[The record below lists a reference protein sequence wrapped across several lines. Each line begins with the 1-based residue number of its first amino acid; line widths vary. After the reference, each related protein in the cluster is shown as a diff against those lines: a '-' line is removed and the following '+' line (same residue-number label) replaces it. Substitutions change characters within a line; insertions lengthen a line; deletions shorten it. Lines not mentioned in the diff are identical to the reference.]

1 MMVLALALH
10 ILSAVV
16 WVGGMVFAHQV
27 LRPSAR
33 ALEPAIRLPLWHRV
47 FSRFLPIVWASVL
60 LLLASGY
67 AMVFLGFGGFA
78 GAGLHI
84 HVMQGT
90 GILMILIFLHLYF
103 APWKRMRRAVAA
115 GDLAEASRNL
125 EQIRVLVGA
134 NIVLGLITVVVGA
147 TGRYW

>member
-1 MMVLALALH
+1 MVLALALH

-47 FSRFLPIVWASVL
+47 FSRFLPMVWASVV

-67 AMVFLGFGGFA
+67 AMVFRGFGGFA
-78 GAGLHI
+78 GVGLHV

-90 GILMILIFLHLYF
+90 GIIMTLIFLHLFF

-125 EQIRVLVGA
+125 EQIRMLVGI
-134 NIVLGLITVVVGA
+134 NILLGVITVVVGA